1 MMSPLVRG
9 RQEDCGA
16 SRTARSRLDRTGES
30 ALVTTRSKVRK
41 VGVEFGLWRVAAVV
55 KGRLGLGLAQIR
67 RCYLFKEKHSH
78 QCTDVQSTHFESQ
91 LSYHAKQSSLA
102 LSDMLALTQCP
113 NCKHIGVSLLTTSTK
128 EQLSPKFM
136 LKVRNLL
143 PSNSDCPSARRE
155 AKTPSLLFAQ
165 EMKDSA
171 MQASSL
177 TINKDDAPPKESKD
191 THELSIVMYE
201 DAQIPDI
208 SEIHM
213 NPSSQSLS
221 MDSSPLDSP
230 REHEKTDNP
239 KKSPDFNQPAE
250 SKRNEISFEL
260 IKEWKKGDSNLTDI
274 PKDDF
279 SCSKPAVPRLNFS
292 ELTAGGKQP
301 IKVFDRKKLSA
312 GKITHFLREKRTSSV
327 DSNLCGGVDRV
338 TNVYKVRLQRAFDM
352 VFLSRANKVLAE
364 LSLTFDFFSQEEE
377 GSFLAGTFGSQAG
390 LFVSPA
396 AVTLLQG
403 KLDKATLRRK
413 QQAWVRL
420 CP

>member
-1 MMSPLVRG
+1 MSPLVRG
-9 RQEDCGA
+9 RQEDCGT
-16 SRTARSRLDRTGES
+16 SRTARSRLDKTGES

-41 VGVEFGLWRVAAVV
+41 VAVEFGLSRVAAMV
-55 KGRLGLGLAQIR
+55 KSRLMLGMAQLR

-113 NCKHIGVSLLTTSTK
+113 NCKHIGVSLLTSSTK

-155 AKTPSLLFAQ
+155 TKAPGLLFAQ

-171 MQASSL
+171 LQASCL
-177 TINKDDAPPKESKD
+177 TINKDDAPAKEAKD
-191 THELSIVMYE
+191 PPELSIVMYE

-230 REHEKTDNP
+230 REHEKAGNLT
-239 KKSPDFNQPAE
+239 KSPDFNPLAE
-250 SKRNEISFEL
+250 GKRNEISFEL
-260 IKEWKKGDSNLTDI
+260 IKDWKKGDSNLTDI
-274 PKDDF
+274 PKSDF
-279 SCSKPAVPRLNFS
+279 SASKPAVPRLNFS
-292 ELTAGGKQP
+292 ELATGGKQP

-327 DSNLCGGVDRV
+327 DSNLGGGLERV

-352 VFLSRANKVLAE
+352 VFLSRANKDLE
-364 LSLTFDFFSQEEE
+364 PSMTFDFFSQEEDVQ
-377 GSFLAGTFGSQAG
+377 FLAGTFGSQAG

-396 AVTLLQG
+396 AVSLLQG
-403 KLDKATLRRK
+403 GLEQATLRRK
-413 QQAWVRL
+413 RQAWVRL